1 MKLDRP
7 GFYKHRR
14 IFGIRIPGMLKYMGT
29 LEPPRPLTLAW
40 DGIANGLIG
49 AGDKYRWMTNE
60 EYRQFKSDPE
70 AFNPHP
76 KLGTPKLFD
85 GSDESRRAAQEALAS
100 VDMLPKDEDPEGLR
114 AKQA

>member
-29 LEPPRPLTLAW
+29 LEPPRPLTRDW

-49 AGDKYRWMTNE
+49 AGDKYRWMTDE
-60 EYRQFKSDPE
+60 EYRQFKSNPE
-70 AFNPHP
+70 TFNPHP

-85 GSDESRRAAQEALAS
+85 GSAESRRNAQEALAS
-100 VDMLPKDEDPEGLR
+100 VDTHAERQDRNGLGPKDG
-114 AKQA
+114 